1 MMAKTPT
8 RLSDFE
14 IPRERSI
21 EQEGRV
27 AEHQGVP
34 QPSTTALPKIV
45 ERDRQIA
52 GEPVPVEHVV
62 LTTHPAPKAAAYPT
76 PEAVLAPAVQA
87 EHPTVPL
94 PAPPPMEEPRRQIG
108 ARVRL
113 SVAERLR
120 TYLFVSRESQ
130 QDAVEAA
137 LDAYMLTR
145 GF

>member
-21 EQEGRV
+21 EQEGHV
-27 AEHQGVP
+27 AEHRGAP
-34 QPSTTALPKIV
+34 QPPTAALQDTA
-45 ERDRQIA
+45 ERDRQSA
-52 GEPVPVEHVV
+52 TESVPVQHVV
-62 LTTHPAPKAAAYPT
+62 LTTHPAPKAAADPMS
-76 PEAVLAPAVQA
+76 VLAPIAQA
-87 EHPTVPL
+87 ERPAVPL